1 MTIIARVLSRAF
13 SETSDGINYAVL
25 KHLVLFCA
33 AVALV
38 AVMALTYGTD
48 LSPAFF

>member
-13 SETSDGINYAVL
+13 SETSDRTKNALL

-33 AVALV
+33 AVLLV

-48 LSPAFF
+48 LSLAFF